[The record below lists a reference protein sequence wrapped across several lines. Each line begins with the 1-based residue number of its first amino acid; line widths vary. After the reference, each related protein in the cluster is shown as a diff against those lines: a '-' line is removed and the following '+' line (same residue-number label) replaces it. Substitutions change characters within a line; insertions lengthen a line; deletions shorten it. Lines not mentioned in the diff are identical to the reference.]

1 MGTNPR
7 YYNPNL
13 KDSRVSPVTLL
24 AWGNRD
30 KEEYTRGGL
39 KPHRVVVVGS
49 LMRALAFNSMKDMG
63 GKYKPWDVCVVSQ
76 FRPKANPKSG
86 VSESAIAEF
95 TSMPLLLTLL
105 SPILEKHKLRVVVA
119 LRSEK
124 RLSSQISVTDER
136 ECFFRYL
143 SCPFAFSDSNDL
155 YSSYSAILNS
165 RLTVGRNSG
174 IMFECMSSD
183 SRMLFVNPTTY
194 KLFDPPTRWPFGLIN
209 PTSQQ
214 LETEI
219 ENLLLMPQER
229 YQSARASIPEYF
241 CLEAI
246 DTLAAI
252 RGVLLDS
259 EARL

>member
-1 MGTNPR
+1 
-7 YYNPNL
+7 
-13 KDSRVSPVTLL
+13 
-24 AWGNRD
+24 
-30 KEEYTRGGL
+30 
-39 KPHRVVVVGS
+39 
-49 LMRALAFNSMKDMG
+49 
-63 GKYKPWDVCVVSQ
+63 
-76 FRPKANPKSG
+76 
-86 VSESAIAEF
+86 
-95 TSMPLLLTLL
+95 
-105 SPILEKHKLRVVVA
+105 
-119 LRSEK
+119 
-124 RLSSQISVTDER
+124 
-136 ECFFRYL
+136 
-143 SCPFAFSDSNDL
+143 
-155 YSSYSAILNS
+155 
-165 RLTVGRNSG
+165 
-174 IMFECMSSD
+174 
-183 SRMLFVNPTTY
+183 MLFVNPTTY